1 MTMTTATLRY
11 IGKSMVVTIP
21 REILRH
27 IDWQVGTQVNMNVQ
41 DGKLIIEL
49 KEKRRYTLAE
59 LLTTCTEE
67 NMALTEEDQAWLE
80 AKPVGK
86 EVL

>member
-41 DGKLIIEL
+41 DGNTIYHLI
-49 KEKRRYTLAE
+49 
-59 LLTTCTEE
+59 LL
-67 NMALTEEDQAWLE
+67 
-80 AKPVGK
+80 
-86 EVL
+86 